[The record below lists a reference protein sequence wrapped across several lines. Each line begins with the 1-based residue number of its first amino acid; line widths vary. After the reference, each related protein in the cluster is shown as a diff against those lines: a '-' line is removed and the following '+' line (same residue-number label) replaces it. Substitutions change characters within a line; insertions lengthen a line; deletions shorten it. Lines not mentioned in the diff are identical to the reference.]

1 MTTLL
6 RIANEKYIKNVSHD
20 KGFSLNGGIR
30 NNSYVGQT
38 SLARKTNKPYFTRY
52 NGPAGHGG
60 CCGKYYI
67 SFTKQNKCFPFD
79 NSIIKNSVINTKGML
94 SKKNKWLNSGYPNTV
109 VQPDS
114 NYPLNDSASSYINTL
129 KNETISKGN
138 TNNCV
143 QSTETITIIN
153 NSSHVRMN
161 NLACNYTTV
170 VFPNRVNNSKCAII
184 QK

>member
-1 MTTLL
+1 MATLL
-6 RIANEKYIKNVSHD
+6 KIANEKYIQNVSHD
-20 KGFSLNGGIR
+20 KGFSLNSNLR

-52 NGPAGHGG
+52 KGPSGYGG

-67 SFTKQNKCFPFD
+67 SFTKHDRC
-79 NSIIKNSVINTKGML
+79 SIFNDSIKKSVINTKGML
-94 SKKNKWLNSGYPNTV
+94 SKKNKWLNTGYPNIV

-114 NYPLNDSASSYINTL
+114 NYPLNDSASSYINNL
-129 KNETISKGN
+129 KNEIISKGN

-143 QSTETITIIN
+143 QSKETINIVN
-153 NSSHVRMN
+153 NSSQARMN

-170 VFPNRVNNSKCAII
+170 VFPIRVNNSKCATI